1 MLFLVLEALKSL
13 TARVNLSTGLSHYSD
28 ESSAKEIFKLL
39 YKEGEHLLAS
49 EITMWAIDNQWKTK
63 DAQQLGE
70 LAEKIGRGGRVVV
83 RNKNQWRADI
93 IAQLKT
99 RAGNTKT

>member
-1 MLFLVLEALKSL
+1 MSLLVLEALKSL
-13 TARVNLSTGLSHYSD
+13 TARVNLATGLSHYSD

-39 YKEGEHLLAS
+39 HKEGERLLAS
-49 EITMWAIDNQWKTK
+49 DITPWALKNGWKTK

-83 RNKNQWRADI
+83 RNKNQWREDI

-99 RAGNTKT
+99 RASNPKT